1 MYRDASNGLPHKLPA
16 ILRKHLRGE
25 TSFPRPYA
33 GPQEVLLRMSQS
45 FTAPPVP
52 RSDRKDHRVRDPM
65 AQRVWDYVSRSELGS
80 LWNCEGTPIKIVL
93 KRTAK
98 AFMDDDLLSRAAELG
113 FYFLFAL
120 FPMLI
125 CASSILGLAARS
137 ASVFYDRLLHYL
149 AMVVPPSAYKLVIDT
164 FNQTAQASTS
174 GKITFG
180 LAVALWSA
188 SVGFAAI
195 QDTMNLV
202 YKTRE
207 TRPYWKARSIA
218 ILVTIWLALLAT
230 ANLAVLLGGDTL
242 ADYARSHIWHHTLS
256 IATAVAIH
264 ILTWMTA
271 GALLMLI
278 FSSIYYYA
286 PNLTKKCW
294 HWLTPGAAIGI
305 ITWTLVSLGFR
316 AYLHFF
322 NTYSLTYGSLGAVV
336 VLLTWFYI
344 TGLTLLAGAEINSEI
359 QAAVAEKRLKEA
371 GALPPEATTDP
382 KNPVPTAVV

>member
-1 MYRDASNGLPHKLPA
+1 
-16 ILRKHLRGE
+16 
-25 TSFPRPYA
+25 
-33 GPQEVLLRMSQS
+33 
-45 FTAPPVP
+45 
-52 RSDRKDHRVRDPM
+52 
-65 AQRVWDYVSRSELGS
+65 VWDYVSHSELGS
-80 LWNCEGTPIKIVL
+80 LWNFEGTPVGVVFR
-93 KRTAK
+93 RTAK
-98 AFMDDDLLSRAAELG
+98 AFVDDDLLSRAAELG

-149 AMVVPPSAYKLVIDT
+149 AMVVPPTAYQLVINT

-218 ILVTIWLALLAT
+218 ILVTIWLAVLAT
-230 ANLAVLLGGDTL
+230 ANLAVLLGGDML
-242 ADYARSHIWHHTLS
+242 GDYAHSHIWHHTLRT
-256 IATAVAIH
+256 AVAVAIH
-264 ILTWMTA
+264 ILTWLAA
-271 GALLMLI
+271 GGLLMLI

-286 PNLTKKCW
+286 PNLSKKCW

-316 AYLHFF
+316 VYLHFF

-336 VLLTWFYI
+336 VLLMWFYI

-359 QAAVAEKRLKEA
+359 QAAVAEKRLKES
-371 GALPPEATTDP
+371 GTLPPEATTDP
-382 KNPVPTAVV
+382 KNPVPVAAA

>member
-1 MYRDASNGLPHKLPA
+1 MLQSSTTPPA
-16 ILRKHLRGE
+16 
-25 TSFPRPYA
+25 
-33 GPQEVLLRMSQS
+33 PQ
-45 FTAPPVP
+45 PN
-52 RSDRKDHRVRDPM
+52 RKDHRVRDPM
-65 AQRVWDYVSRSELGS
+65 AQRVWDYVSHSELGS
-80 LWNCEGTPIKIVL
+80 LWNFEGTPVTVIL

-98 AFMDDDLLSRAAELG
+98 AFMDDDIFSRAAELG

-125 CASSILGLAARS
+125 SASSILGLAARS
-137 ASVFYDRLLHYL
+137 ASAFYDGLLHYL

-164 FNQTAQASTS
+164 FNQTTQASSS

-218 ILVTIWLALLAT
+218 ILVTIWLAVLAT
-230 ANLAVLLGGDTL
+230 LNLAVLFGGNL
-242 ADYARSHIWHHTLS
+242 FADYAGAHIWHRPLS
-256 IATAVAIH
+256 VITRMAIHVATWVAATA
-264 ILTWMTA
+264 
-271 GALLMLI
+271 LLLLI
-278 FSSIYYYA
+278 FSTIYYYA
-286 PNLTKKCW
+286 PNLSKKCW
-294 HWLTPGAAIGI
+294 RWLTPGAAVGI

-316 AYLHFF
+316 LYLHFF
-322 NTYSLTYGSLGAVV
+322 NSYSLTYGSLGAVV
-336 VLLTWFYI
+336 ILLMWFYI

-359 QAAVAEKRLKEA
+359 QAAVAEKRLKET
-371 GALPPEATTDP
+371 GKLPPDATTDP
-382 KNPVPTAVV
+382 QHPVPVVAA

>member
-1 MYRDASNGLPHKLPA
+1 MPQNL
-16 ILRKHLRGE
+16 
-25 TSFPRPYA
+25 T
-33 GPQEVLLRMSQS
+33 GPS
-45 FTAPPVP
+45 APQA
-52 RSDRKDHRVRDPM
+52 DRKDHRARDPM
-65 AQRVWDYVSRSELGS
+65 ARRVWDYVSRSQLGS
-80 LWNCEGTPIKIVL
+80 LWNFEGTPVKIVF

-149 AMVVPPSAYKLVIDT
+149 AMVVPPAAYQLVINT

-202 YKTRE
+202 YKARE
-207 TRPYWKARSIA
+207 TRPYWKARGIA
-218 ILVTIWLALLAT
+218 ILVTIWLAVLAT
-230 ANLAVLLGGDTL
+230 SNLAVLLGGDSLT
-242 ADYARSHIWHHTLS
+242 DYAQSHIWHRTLR
-256 IATAVAIH
+256 IAITVAIH
-264 ILTWMTA
+264 IVTWMAA

-322 NTYSLTYGSLGAVV
+322 DTYSLTYGSLGAVI

-359 QAAVAEKRLKEA
+359 QAAVAEKRLKES
-371 GALPPEATTDP
+371 GTLPPEATTDP
-382 KNPVPTAVV
+382 KNPVPVAAA